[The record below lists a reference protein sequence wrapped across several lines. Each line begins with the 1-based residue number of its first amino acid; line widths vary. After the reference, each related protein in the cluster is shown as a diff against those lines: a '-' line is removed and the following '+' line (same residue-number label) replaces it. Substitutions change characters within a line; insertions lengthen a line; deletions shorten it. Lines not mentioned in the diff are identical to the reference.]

1 MTSFKIP
8 FLALFLFISS
18 SLVLAQA
25 PWEAPL
31 QAQLQRIDTAQNN
44 DILAQVAPVIERIAL
59 ANPDAWLP
67 NYYAAHVSLLIHWTT
82 GNNACEACVE
92 KADAFLEKAEAADN
106 NSEVL
111 TMRAR
116 YYQAMLGLKP
126 MRAPYYAP
134 KASGILEQAQKLD
147 PTNPR
152 AAFVMG
158 QNLYFTP
165 KMFGGG
171 EEAAR
176 PYFEQAGKLF
186 DAEQLDENRSKTLP
200 SWGRNQNMGFI
211 NRLAKQ

>member
-1 MTSFKIP
+1 MTTFRIP
-8 FLALFLFISS
+8 FIALFLFISS

-25 PWEAPL
+25 AWEAPL
-31 QAQLQRIDTAQNN
+31 LAQLERINAAQN
-44 DILAQVAPVIERIAL
+44 DEIFAEVAPAIERIAL

-67 NYYAAHVSLLIHWTT
+67 NYYAAHVSLLVHWTT
-82 GNNACEACVE
+82 GKNECEACVD
-92 KADAFLEKAEAADN
+92 KADAFLLKAEAADN

-126 MRAPYYAP
+126 MRAPYYGP
-134 KASGILEQAQKLD
+134 KASSILEQAQKLD
-147 PTNPR
+147 PNNPR
-152 AAFVMG
+152 SAFVMG

-186 DAEQLDENRSKTLP
+186 DAEQLDESRSKLLP
-200 SWGRNQNMGFI
+200 NWGSDQNTGYL